1 MNTAPATAAPS
12 MQIKVW
18 APFMVYYDGVA
29 SSVSAKNTT
38 GEFDVLPHHK
48 NFITLLS
55 PCNITVRLDSKPD
68 FVLPITRGIM
78 HVKADKTIVFLDV

>member
-1 MNTAPATAAPS
+1 MSEVAAPPS

-18 APFMVYYDGVA
+18 APFRVYYDGPA
-29 SSVSAKNTT
+29 SSVSAKNDT

-55 PCNITVRLDSKPD
+55 PCNIVVRVANKPD
-68 FVLPITRGIM
+68 FILPITKGIM

>member
-1 MNTAPATAAPS
+1 MSPTTMPN
-12 MQIKVW
+12 MQVKVW
-18 APFMVYYDGVA
+18 APFRIYYDGEA
-29 SSVSAKNTT
+29 NSISAKNAT

-55 PCNITVRLDSKPD
+55 PCNIVVRINGKPD
-68 FVLPITRGIM
+68 FLLPITRGIM